1 MTSGPWTPHR
11 GLRCSA
17 HLIEVLGHECKN
29 CQRVEEVVREVV
41 AEHGLQA
48 DVRHVTDDAEI
59 DSRGVLSTPGLVI
72 DGTVVA
78 AGRIPTH
85 EQVAAWLKR

>member
-1 MTSGPWTPHR
+1 MS
-11 GLRCSA
+11 
-17 HLIEVLGHECKN
+17 HLIEVLGRGCKN
-29 CQRVEEVVREVV
+29 CQRVEEVLREVV
-41 AEHGLQA
+41 AERGLQA

-59 DSRGVLSTPGLVI
+59 ASRGVLSTPGLVI

-85 EQVAAWLKR
+85 EQVAAWLKP